1 MFQEFF
7 PHEVYKKPGLLMGYK
22 YFVVTYTSAHHV
34 RIWGE
39 GGGGGFTVTAKH
51 MQ

>member
-34 RIWGE
+34 RIWGGRE
-39 GGGGGFTVTAKH
+39 NGFTVTAKQ